1 VAELVLRGVC
11 ASRPLLENRDRA
23 DARGGLQHRRD
34 LVLTHP
40 GARVGTARHRH
51 RNTQRNANLE
61 FAGKSGDEIRN
72 QLVLW
77 LIEKGVLIPGPN
89 DVIPEGAK
97 NILVNRGFG
106 LRS

>member
-1 VAELVLRGVC
+1 M
-11 ASRPLLENRDRA
+11 
-23 DARGGLQHRRD
+23 
-34 LVLTHP
+34 
-40 GARVGTARHRH
+40 
-51 RNTQRNANLE
+51 QRNAN
-61 FAGKSGDEIRN
+61 AGKSGDEIRN

>member
-1 VAELVLRGVC
+1 LANALAVKGFKV
-11 ASRPLLENRDRA
+11 SY
-23 DARGGLQHRRD
+23 QHAA
-34 LVLTHP
+34 H
-40 GARVGTARHRH
+40 
-51 RNTQRNANLE
+51 ANLE
-61 FAGKSGDEIRN
+61 FAGKSGDEIPN

-89 DVIPEGAK
+89 NVIPEGAK